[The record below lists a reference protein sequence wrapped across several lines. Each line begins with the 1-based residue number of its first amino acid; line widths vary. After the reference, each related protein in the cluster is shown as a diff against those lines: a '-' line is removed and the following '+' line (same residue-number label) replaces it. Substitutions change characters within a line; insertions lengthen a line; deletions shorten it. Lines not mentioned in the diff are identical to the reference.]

1 MATNDD
7 LIMIEETPYLEDRIS
22 VLKPIIKVGLYLE
35 YLINIEQSILILDDF
50 INDAKYVIIILR
62 RAAPLLR
69 QV

>member
-22 VLKPIIKVGLYLE
+22 VLKPIIKVGLYLK
-35 YLINIEQSILILDDF
+35 YLTNTEQSILILDDF

-62 RAAPLLR
+62 RAATLLR